1 MKKIT
6 PQELARKVEELPA
19 LPAVACKVM
28 ELVEDPRTSAQDVE
42 AVLKKDQSLTAQVLR
57 LANSAFYGIPRR
69 ITTVAEAT
77 VFLGFKTLKSAVLT
91 ASLSGMLQRKL
102 SGYVLERGELWK
114 HSLSVAFSA
123 QTLAKKTRFPRPE
136 VAYTAGLLHDI
147 GKLILDTY
155 LKASYR
161 EVLERVDRTGSTFLE
176 AEEEILGFNH
186 AAVGAQLTEH
196 WGFPSSLVET
206 IGFHHQPDLATKDP
220 SLCAIVHLAD
230 WLSVTLGIGMGVDGF
245 LYRVSPEALAVLSLE
260 KGSLEELILELY
272 QILSDPDLFSL

>member
-77 VFLGFKTLKSAVLT
+77 VFLGFKTLKGVVLT

-196 WGFPSSLVET
+196 WGFPSSLVEA

>member
-19 LPAVACKVM
+19 LPTVACKVM
-28 ELVEDPRTSAQDVE
+28 ELVEDPRTSAQDIE

-77 VFLGFKTLKSAVLT
+77 VFLGFKTLKGVVLT